1 MADPTTSAD
10 ARAALLAE
18 REQVLAEL
26 AGIEVEGPGQMT
38 YGSQA
43 AAATHVFEQQR
54 DLALRDRNEQ
64 HLAAVDA
71 ALARLDAGTYGLC
84 ESCAKPDRARAAR
97 GAAVGRAVHRLPAL
111 GPPPMSDA
119 GPDLAPD
126 EALDDGPPVD
136 LVTLDEIRAAAA
148 TLDGIARRT
157 PLVPFGRAESGPVAE
172 GRVPPADRRVQD
184 PWRLHR
190 RGGAVARTNAPAA

>member
-1 MADPTTSAD
+1 MADPMTSAD

-18 REQVLAEL
+18 RDQVLAEL

-84 ESCAKPDRARAAR
+84 ESCGNPIAPE
-97 GAAVGRAVHRLPAL
+97 RL
-111 GPPPMSDA
+111 
-119 GPDLAPD
+119 
-126 EALDDGPPVD
+126 EALPS
-136 LVTLDEIRAAAA
+136 AA
-148 TLDGIARRT
+148 LCIDCQRSARR
-157 PLVPFGRAESGPVAE
+157 R
-172 GRVPPADRRVQD
+172 
-184 PWRLHR
+184 
-190 RGGAVARTNAPAA
+190 